1 MRKFLS
7 ILLVLAM
14 CFSLICVS
22 NAEGEMNIVVG
33 KTELE
38 YGAEEA
44 VVEISIPN
52 NPGIAVIGFNVNY
65 DDEALTLESAELVDI
80 FKGELENNLEA
91 FPFVFNVYSGSSNK
105 TESGTL
111 VKLTF
116 SVNDNCVPGTYE
128 ITVDRV
134 EAINIAE
141 DSVPYAVTNGYVKI
155 KALEMTGITFEDAS
169 YTYDGTEKEILVSG
183 TLPEGAEVSYENNKA
198 TKAGTYEAKATV
210 TAPGYEDLELDAT
223 LEIKSVELEIEGFGA
238 ENKTYDG
245 TTDATLIEGELQGV
259 VEGDDVEAV
268 YPEKG
273 AFASKD
279 ASTKA
284 IEVAYDEITLTGE
297 DAENY
302 TLKQPGKISAKIA
315 KAPLTVTADDIT
327 IRKGEEIP
335 ALTYEIESG
344 ELFGDD
350 VLEGALATRAKNT
363 VVGDYAIT
371 KGTLKASSNYT
382 LTVVEGTLSVVDK
395 AVQEITVAT
404 LTEKT
409 YGDSSFVLEV
419 TAGNEELGAVTYTSS
434 NTDVAEIAADG
445 TITIKAAGET
455 DITVSRA
462 GNADF
467 ADFAKVQTLTVNKV
481 EITVN
486 VTEGQSKRVGTDDP
500 AEFTYT
506 HEGTL
511 VGEDAFTG
519 VLTREEGEE
528 IGFYDITIGTLA
540 LNDNYEITFNGA
552 KFEITAKT
560 HQEITLAEIPAL
572 TYGDAAYTI
581 TVTKDATANLEAY
594 TYESDNTDVLT
605 ITDGVITV
613 VGAGEATVTVTE
625 PGNDEYA
632 EAKASQKVTVNKKE
646 ITVDSVDVTT
656 KTTVLSGIVGEDAI
670 ALDFSKIIIEIGEAI
685 DETSTSATVK
695 NFVLT
700 GEKAINYVVTTESV
714 NVTMAKESLKTV
726 TVTVE
731 NGTATG
737 AGTYLTGS
745 EVTLTITPANRYKFL
760 GWYKGEELVSAE
772 AVYTFTINEDT
783 NLNAVLE
790 KRKAGGT
797 TSGSVSL
804 CRINFDT
811 DGGETIF
818 ARNVEYGEKLGFVAA
833 AVKEGYVF
841 EGWFLDEDF
850 ETAYAEDMK
859 ITGDI
864 TLYAKWSKEGEDKGN
879 GNKEIILTV
888 GDKEAS
894 VFGEEKANDVAPI
907 IKNDRTMLPARFVA
921 EALGAKVSWNEEKRE
936 VTIEAEGIK
945 IVITIDSDKAFINEE
960 EVTLDSPAF
969 IENSRTYTPIRFV
982 AEALGASVSW
992 DEETQKVTILV
1003 K

>member
-1 MRKFLS
+1 MKKILS
-7 ILLVLAM
+7 ILLTIAM

-22 NAEGEMNIVVG
+22 NAEGEMNIVVS
-33 KTELE
+33 KEVVD

-52 NPGIAVIGFNVNY
+52 NPGIAVIGFDVNY
-65 DDEALTLESAELVDI
+65 DSEAFTLESAELVDI
-80 FKGELENNLEA
+80 FKGDLENNLEA
-91 FPFVFNVYSGSSNK
+91 IPFVFNVYSGSSNK
-105 TESGTL
+105 TASGTL
-111 VKLTF
+111 VKLNF
-116 SVNDNCVPGTYE
+116 KVNAECGIGTYD
-128 ITVDRV
+128 ITLDNVDV
-134 EAINIAE
+134 LNIDE
-141 DSVPYAVTNGYVKI
+141 DDVPYSVTNGYIQVKG
-155 KALEMTGITFEDAS
+155 EDFSGITFKDVTEE
-169 YTYDGTEKEILVSG
+169 YDGEEKEIKISAKN
-183 TLPEGAEVSYENNKA
+183 LPEGTEVVYEGNKG
-198 TKAGTYEAKATV
+198 TNVGTYEATATI
-210 TAPGYEDLELDAT
+210 TAPGYNELELSAT
-223 LEIKSVELEIEGFGA
+223 LEIEPAELTINGFGA

-259 VEGDDVEAV
+259 IEGDDVEAV

-284 IEVAYDEITLTGE
+284 IEVVYDEITLTGE

-302 TLKQPGKISAKIA
+302 ALKQPGKITAKIA

-335 ALTYEIESG
+335 ALTYEITSG

-395 AVQEITVAT
+395 AVQAITVAT

-419 TAGNEELGAVTYTSS
+419 TDGNEELGAVTYTSS

-462 GNADF
+462 GDADF

-506 HEGTL
+506 YEGTL

-552 KFEITAKT
+552 KFEIIAKT
-560 HQEITLAEIPAL
+560 PQTITLSEIPAL

-594 TYESDNTDVLT
+594 TYESDNTAVLT

-613 VGAGEATVTVTE
+613 IGAGEATITVTE
-625 PGNDEYA
+625 PGNEEYA
-632 EAKASQKVTVNKKE
+632 EAKASQKVIVNKKA
-646 ITVDSVDVTT
+646 ITVDSVDVVA
-656 KTTVLSGIVGEDAI
+656 KTAVLSGIVGEDAI
-670 ALDFSKIIIEIGEAI
+670 VLDFDEIALEIGEAI
-685 DETSTSATVK
+685 NETTTNVAVK

-700 GEKAINYVVTTESV
+700 SEKAVNYVVTTESV
-714 NVTMAKESLKTV
+714 NITMAKESLKTV

-745 EVTLTITPANRYKFL
+745 EVTLTITTANRYKFL
-760 GWYKGEELVSAE
+760 GWYKGEELVSEE

-783 NLNAVLE
+783 SLNAVIE

-811 DGGETIF
+811 DGGEAIF

-841 EGWFLDEDF
+841 EGWFLDSNF

-864 TLYAKWSKEGEDKGN
+864 TLYTKWSKDGNDKEK
-879 GNKEIILTV
+879 GNKEIIFIV

-894 VFGEEKANDVAPI
+894 VFGEEKTNDVAPI

-960 EVTLDSPAF
+960 EVTLDSPAI
-969 IENSRTYTPIRFV
+969 IEN
-982 AEALGASVSW
+982 
-992 DEETQKVTILV
+992 
-1003 K
+1003 